1 MMFEFLEIIMIGF
14 FALLVVTGFFYECM
28 CILLK
33 LISYFNF
40 TPRALIYTLIT
51 GIFIAHGLAI
61 LIYAL
66 IYLILVHW
74 IGYDQL
80 SGLVNNHFL
89 SYVYYSATTYSSLGV
104 GDVLPTGELRFITG
118 LQSINGL
125 ILITWSATISFF
137 SIQKMWKEH
146 DIDYRI

>member
-1 MMFEFLEIIMIGF
+1 MIFEFLEIIIIGF
-14 FALLVVTGFFYECM
+14 LTLLVVTGFFYECM

-33 LISYFNF
+33 LISHFNF
-40 TPRALIYTLIT
+40 SARGLLYTLIT

-66 IYLILVHW
+66 IYFILVHW

-104 GDVLPTGELRFITG
+104 GDVFPTGELRFITG

-125 ILITWSATISFF
+125 ILITWSATIAFF
-137 SIQKMWKEH
+137 SIQKMWREH
-146 DIDYRI
+146 DVEYRI